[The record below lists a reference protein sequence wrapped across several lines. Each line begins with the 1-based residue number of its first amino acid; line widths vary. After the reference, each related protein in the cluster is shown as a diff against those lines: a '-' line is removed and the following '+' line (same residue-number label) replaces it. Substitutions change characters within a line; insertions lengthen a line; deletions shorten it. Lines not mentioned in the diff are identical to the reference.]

1 MSLRERTRPGLGII
15 EPCLPSPAKA
25 PPSGRGWIHEIKHDG
40 FRIMAR
46 RDGARVRLITRHG
59 NDFTARFPLAVEAVS
74 ALSARSFLLD
84 GEAIVTNER
93 GLAVFDL
100 IRHQRHGDDAVLI
113 AFDLIELDGE
123 DLRRTPIEQRKRQLA
138 KLVRRPQAG
147 IVLNEVFEGDG
158 DILFAHAC
166 KLGCE
171 GIVSKRLGSPYR
183 SGRSPH
189 WVKVKNPKAPA
200 VKREAEEDWGSQLF
214 ISRPL
219 RRKQALPAHA
229 PVRPAVRK
237 KSSALSHKPLAVC
250 HKLTSIFVSRT
261 HLLGKPFL
269 AGRQSIIRRTSA
281 TQFFGQLET
290 KLNLGRRARHGRA
303 THCFESFG
311 EFRLN
316 LADLFL
322 CFSDLFLK
330 SLRNFV
336 QLGLITR
343 HDWLPCCQQEPP
355 QMILSKKT
363 CRVIGRRTGRLIKCP
378 PAASRPLRL

>member
-25 PPSGRGWIHEIKHDG
+25 PPSGPNWIHEIKHDG

-46 RDGARVRLITRHG
+46 RDGAGVRLITRYG

-100 IRHQRHGDDAVLI
+100 IRHQRRGDDAVLI

-123 DLRRTPIEQRKRQLA
+123 DLRRTAIEQRKRQLA

-171 GIVSKRLGSPYR
+171 GIVSKRLGSSYR

-200 VKREAEEDWGSQLF
+200 VRREVEEDWG
-214 ISRPL
+214 
-219 RRKQALPAHA
+219 
-229 PVRPAVRK
+229 
-237 KSSALSHKPLAVC
+237 
-250 HKLTSIFVSRT
+250 
-261 HLLGKPFL
+261 G
-269 AGRQSIIRRTSA
+269 
-281 TQFFGQLET
+281 
-290 KLNLGRRARHGRA
+290 
-303 THCFESFG
+303 
-311 EFRLN
+311 
-316 LADLFL
+316 
-322 CFSDLFLK
+322 
-330 SLRNFV
+330 
-336 QLGLITR
+336 
-343 HDWLPCCQQEPP
+343 
-355 QMILSKKT
+355 
-363 CRVIGRRTGRLIKCP
+363 
-378 PAASRPLRL
+378 